1 MLTVMLLLVVM
12 DIVVVLL
19 LLLLV
24 YGGSLLKVVVLLLV
38 LSFSMR
44 HRVGGRRAFRQRHAH
59 VTYLQTLAG
68 QPVFGQRLGRA
79 PRRPTPA
86 EHEVRV
92 FRAALH
98 FHLLRFARRRR
109 RRRRRSLFVITDH
122 LRTHKKITILIYY
135 I

>member
-12 DIVVVLL
+12 DIVVV
-19 LLLLV
+19 LLV

-109 RRRRRSLFVITDH
+109 RRRRSLFVITDH